1 MISYNSFFTLKN
13 MKITEL
19 SAISPIDGRYS
30 KLVDSLQGIF
40 SEYALIKYRILV
52 EIEWFIHL
60 HKQSILPKLTTSSM
74 SFLTRLQKEFSLK
87 EAKKIKSIEKKTNH
101 DVKAVEYYL
110 KDQFRK
116 TKQLKGLVEF
126 IHFGCTSEDINNI
139 AYALMVKDASS
150 LLLKNDISKLN
161 TLLKKKAHQ
170 FAENPMISRTHGQ
183 LATPTTVGKELA
195 NFSYRLDIILED
207 LYQTNLSAKM
217 NGAVGNYNAHLV
229 AYPKADWEKIS
240 RTFVNKLGLEWSPY
254 TTQVEP
260 KDNMARLFHNHER
273 LNNVLLDFCRDMWGY
288 ISLDYF
294 SQKTTKGEVGS
305 STMPHKINPIDFENA
320 EGNLD
325 LANSI
330 FHFLSSKITKSRW
343 QRDLS
348 DSTSMRNIGS
358 CFAYTLIALSSLIKG
373 INKLQ
378 INEKI
383 INRDLEDAW
392 EVLTEA
398 IQTVMRKHH
407 IEGGYE
413 VMKEIS
419 RGKNIKKEDLHSII
433 NSLDIPTVEK
443 NKLLKL
449 TPSNYLGLSKK
460 LAKQI

>member
-1 MISYNSFFTLKN
+1 
-13 MKITEL
+13 MKLTEL

-30 KLVDSLQGIF
+30 KLVTELQEVF
-40 SEYALIKYRILV
+40 SEYALIKYRVFV

-60 HKQSILPKLTTSSM
+60 SKQQHIKELPHLTKQSIT
-74 SFLTRLQKEFSLK
+74 FLSKIEKNFSLT
-87 EAKKIKSIEKKTNH
+87 EARKVKNIEKKTNH

-110 KDQFRK
+110 RDQFKKSR
-116 TKQLKGLVEF
+116 QLKGLAEF

-139 AYALMVKDASS
+139 SYALMVKDASKLLIS
-150 LLLKNDISKLN
+150 NNINKFNDLLKR
-161 TLLKKKAHQ
+161 KAHQ
-170 FAENPMISRTHGQ
+170 YADIPMVSRTHGQ
-183 LATPTTVGKELA
+183 VATPTTVGKELA
-195 NFSYRLDIILED
+195 NFSSRIDRISMVISETGLRG
-207 LYQTNLSAKM
+207 KM
-217 NGAVGNYNAHLV
+217 NGAVGNYNAHLI
-229 AYPKADWEKIS
+229 AYPKVDWEKVSKSFI
-240 RTFVNKLGLEWSPY
+240 TKVGLLWSPY

-260 KDNMARLFHNHER
+260 KDSMAKLFHGHER
-273 LNNVLLDFCRDMWGY
+273 LNNVLLDFSRDMWGY

-294 SQKTTKGEVGS
+294 SQKTIKGEVGS

-330 FHFLSSKITKSRW
+330 FHYLSSKITKSRW

-373 INKLQ
+373 LNKLQ
-378 INEKI
+378 INKKV
-383 INRDLEDAW
+383 INQDLENAW

-407 IEGGYE
+407 MEGGYE
-413 VMKEIS
+413 VMKKIS
-419 RGKNIKKEDLHSII
+419 RGKNIKKEDLHAII
-433 NSLDIPTVEK
+433 NSLDIPSAEK

-449 TPSNYLGLSKK
+449 TPSTYLGLSNK

>member
-1 MISYNSFFTLKN
+1 
-13 MKITEL
+13 MKLTEL

-30 KLVDSLQGIF
+30 KLVTELQGIV
-40 SEYALIKYRILV
+40 SEYALIKYRVFV

-60 HKQSILPKLTTSSM
+60 SKQQHIKELPHLTKQSIT
-74 SFLTRLQKEFSLK
+74 FLSKIEKNFSLT
-87 EAKKIKSIEKKTNH
+87 EARKVKNIEKKTNH

-110 KDQFRK
+110 RDQFKKSR
-116 TKQLKGLVEF
+116 QLKGLAEF
-126 IHFGCTSEDINNI
+126 IPFGCTSEDINNI
-139 AYALMVKDASS
+139 SYALMVKDASK
-150 LLLKNDISKLN
+150 LLISNNINKFND
-161 TLLKKKAHQ
+161 LLKKKAHQ
-170 FAENPMISRTHGQ
+170 YADIPMVSRTHGQ
-183 LATPTTVGKELA
+183 VATPTTVGKELA
-195 NFSYRLDIILED
+195 NFSSRIDRISMVISETGLRG
-207 LYQTNLSAKM
+207 KM
-217 NGAVGNYNAHLV
+217 NGAVGNYNAHLI
-229 AYPKADWEKIS
+229 AYPKVDWEKVS
-240 RTFVNKLGLEWSPY
+240 KTFITKVGLLWSPY

-260 KDNMARLFHNHER
+260 KDSMAKLFHGHER
-273 LNNVLLDFCRDMWGY
+273 LNNVLLDFSRDMWGY

-294 SQKTTKGEVGS
+294 SQKTIKGEVGS

-330 FHFLSSKITKSRW
+330 FHYLSSKITKSRW

-373 INKLQ
+373 LNKLQ
-378 INEKI
+378 INKKV
-383 INRDLEDAW
+383 INQDLENAW

-407 IEGGYE
+407 MEGGYE
-413 VMKEIS
+413 VMKKIS
-419 RGKNIKKEDLHSII
+419 RGKNIKKEDLHAII
-433 NSLDIPTVEK
+433 NSLDIPSAEK

-449 TPSNYLGLSKK
+449 TPSTYLGLSNK

>member
-1 MISYNSFFTLKN
+1 
-13 MKITEL
+13 MKLTEL

-30 KLVDSLQGIF
+30 KLVTELQEVF
-40 SEYALIKYRILV
+40 SEYALIKYRVFV

-60 HKQSILPKLTTSSM
+60 SKQQHIKELPHLTKQSIT
-74 SFLTRLQKEFSLK
+74 FLSKIEKNFSLT
-87 EAKKIKSIEKKTNH
+87 EARKVKNIEKKTNH

-110 KDQFRK
+110 RDQFKKSR
-116 TKQLKGLVEF
+116 QLKGLAEF

-139 AYALMVKDASS
+139 SYALMVKDASK
-150 LLLKNDISKLN
+150 LLISNNINKFND
-161 TLLKKKAHQ
+161 LLKKKAHQ
-170 FAENPMISRTHGQ
+170 YADIPMVSRTHGQ
-183 LATPTTVGKELA
+183 VATPTTVGKELA
-195 NFSYRLDIILED
+195 NFSFRIDRISMVISDTGLRG
-207 LYQTNLSAKM
+207 KM
-217 NGAVGNYNAHLV
+217 NGAVGNYNAHLI
-229 AYPKADWEKIS
+229 AYPKVDWEKVS
-240 RTFVNKLGLEWSPY
+240 KTFITKVGLLWSPY

-260 KDNMARLFHNHER
+260 KDSMAKLFHGHER
-273 LNNVLLDFCRDMWGY
+273 LNNVLLDFSRDMWGY

-294 SQKTTKGEVGS
+294 SQKTIKGEVGS

-330 FHFLSSKITKSRW
+330 FHYLSSKITKSRW

-373 INKLQ
+373 LNKLQ
-378 INEKI
+378 INKKV
-383 INRDLEDAW
+383 INQDLENAW

-407 IEGGYE
+407 MEGGYE
-413 VMKEIS
+413 VMKKIS
-419 RGKNIKKEDLHSII
+419 RGKNIKKEDLHAII
-433 NSLDIPTVEK
+433 NSLDIPNAEK

-449 TPSNYLGLSKK
+449 TPSTYLGLSNK
-460 LAKQI
+460 LAQQI

>member
-1 MISYNSFFTLKN
+1 
-13 MKITEL
+13 MKMTEL

-30 KLVDSLQGIF
+30 HLVESLQDVF
-40 SEYALIKYRILV
+40 SEYALIKYRIFV

-60 HKQSILPKLTTSSM
+60 SKQPNIKELPRLTKQSKT
-74 SFLTRLQKEFSLK
+74 FLSN
-87 EAKKIKSIEKKTNH
+87 IEKNFNLTEARKVKNIEKRTNH

-110 KDQFRK
+110 RDKFKKSR
-116 TKQLKGLVEF
+116 QLKGLAEF

-139 AYALMVKDASS
+139 SYALMVKDASK
-150 LLLKNDISKLN
+150 LLISNSINKFND
-161 TLLKKKAHQ
+161 LLKKKAHQ
-170 FAENPMISRTHGQ
+170 YAEIPMVSRTHGQ
-183 LATPTTVGKELA
+183 VATPTTVGKELA
-195 NFSYRLDIILED
+195 NFSSRIDRILIVISETG
-207 LYQTNLSAKM
+207 LRGKM
-217 NGAVGNYNAHLV
+217 NGAVGNYNAHLI
-229 AYPKADWEKIS
+229 AYPKVNWERVSKAFIIQI
-240 RTFVNKLGLEWSPY
+240 GLHWSPY

-260 KDNMARLFHNHER
+260 KDSMAKLFHGHER

-294 SQKTTKGEVGS
+294 SQKIAKGEVGS
-305 STMPHKINPIDFENA
+305 STMPHKVNPIDFENA

-373 INKLQ
+373 INKLEVNKEV
-378 INEKI
+378 INQ
-383 INRDLEDAW
+383 DLENAW

-398 IQTVMRKHH
+398 IQTVMRKYH
-407 IEGGYE
+407 IKDGYE
-413 VMKEIS
+413 IMKKIS
-419 RGKNIKKEDLHSII
+419 RGKTIEKKDLHAII
-433 NSLDIPTVEK
+433 NTLDIPTAEK

-449 TPSNYLGLSKK
+449 TPSTYLGLSRE

>member
-1 MISYNSFFTLKN
+1 

-30 KLVDSLQGIF
+30 YLVESLQDVF
-40 SEYALIKYRILV
+40 SEYALIKYRISV

-60 HKQSILPKLTTSSM
+60 SKQPNIKELPRLTKQSIT
-74 SFLTRLQKEFSLK
+74 FLSN
-87 EAKKIKSIEKKTNH
+87 IEKNFNLTEARKVKNIEKRTNH

-110 KDQFRK
+110 RDKFKKSR
-116 TKQLKGLVEF
+116 QLKGLAEF

-139 AYALMVKDASS
+139 SYALMVKDASK
-150 LLLKNDISKLN
+150 LLISNNINKFND
-161 TLLKKKAHQ
+161 LLKKKAHQ
-170 FAENPMISRTHGQ
+170 YAETPMVSRTHGQ
-183 LATPTTVGKELA
+183 VATPTTVGKELA
-195 NFSYRLDIILED
+195 NFSSRIDRILIVISETG
-207 LYQTNLSAKM
+207 LRGKM
-217 NGAVGNYNAHLV
+217 NGAVGNYNAHLI
-229 AYPKADWEKIS
+229 AYPKVNWERVSKAFIIQI
-240 RTFVNKLGLEWSPY
+240 GLHWSPY

-260 KDNMARLFHNHER
+260 KDSMAKLFHGHER

-294 SQKTTKGEVGS
+294 SQKIAKGEVGS
-305 STMPHKINPIDFENA
+305 STMPHKVNPIDFENA

-373 INKLQ
+373 INKLEVNKEV
-378 INEKI
+378 INQ
-383 INRDLEDAW
+383 DLENAW

-398 IQTVMRKHH
+398 IQTVMRKYH
-407 IEGGYE
+407 IKDGYE
-413 VMKEIS
+413 IMKKIS
-419 RGKNIKKEDLHSII
+419 RGKTIEKKDLHAII
-433 NSLDIPTVEK
+433 NTLDIPTAEK

-449 TPSNYLGLSKK
+449 TPSTYLGLSRE

>member
-1 MISYNSFFTLKN
+1 

-30 KLVDSLQGIF
+30 HLVESLRDVF
-40 SEYALIKYRILV
+40 SEYALIKYRISV

-60 HKQSILPKLTTSSM
+60 SKQPNIKELPRLTKQSIT
-74 SFLTRLQKEFSLK
+74 FLSN
-87 EAKKIKSIEKKTNH
+87 IEKNFNLTEARKVKNIEKRTNH

-110 KDQFRK
+110 RDKFKKSR
-116 TKQLKGLVEF
+116 QLKGLAEF

-139 AYALMVKDASS
+139 SYALMVKDASKLLIS
-150 LLLKNDISKLN
+150 NSINKFNDLLKE
-161 TLLKKKAHQ
+161 KAHQ
-170 FAENPMISRTHGQ
+170 YAEIPMVSRTHGQ
-183 LATPTTVGKELA
+183 VATPTTVGKELA
-195 NFSYRLDIILED
+195 NFSSRIDRILIVISETG
-207 LYQTNLSAKM
+207 LRGKM
-217 NGAVGNYNAHLV
+217 NGAVGNYNAHLI
-229 AYPKADWEKIS
+229 AYPKVNWERVSKAFIIQI
-240 RTFVNKLGLEWSPY
+240 GLHWSPY

-260 KDNMARLFHNHER
+260 KDSMAKLFHGHER

-294 SQKTTKGEVGS
+294 SQKIAKGEVGS
-305 STMPHKINPIDFENA
+305 STMPHKVNPIDFENA

-373 INKLQ
+373 INKLEVNKEV
-378 INEKI
+378 INQ
-383 INRDLEDAW
+383 DLENAW

-398 IQTVMRKHH
+398 IQTVMRKYH
-407 IEGGYE
+407 IKDGYE
-413 VMKEIS
+413 IMKKIS
-419 RGKNIKKEDLHSII
+419 RGKTIEKKDLHDII
-433 NSLDIPTVEK
+433 NTLDIPTAEK

-449 TPSNYLGLSKK
+449 TPSTYLGLSRE

>member
-1 MISYNSFFTLKN
+1 
-13 MKITEL
+13 MKLTEL

-30 KLVDSLQGIF
+30 KLVTELQEIF
-40 SEYALIKYRILV
+40 SEYALIKYRVFV

-60 HKQSILPKLTTSSM
+60 SKQQHIKELPHLTKQSIT
-74 SFLTRLQKEFSLK
+74 FLSKIEKNFSLA
-87 EAKKIKSIEKKTNH
+87 EARKVKNIEKKTNH

-110 KDQFRK
+110 RDQFKKSR
-116 TKQLKGLVEF
+116 QLKGLAEF

-139 AYALMVKDASS
+139 SYALMVKDASK
-150 LLLKNDISKLN
+150 LLISNNINKFN
-161 TLLKKKAHQ
+161 YLLKKKAHQ
-170 FAENPMISRTHGQ
+170 YADIPMVSRTHGQ
-183 LATPTTVGKELA
+183 VATPTTVGKELA
-195 NFSYRLDIILED
+195 NFSSRIDRISMVISETGLRG
-207 LYQTNLSAKM
+207 KM
-217 NGAVGNYNAHLV
+217 NGAVGNYNAHLI
-229 AYPKADWEKIS
+229 AYPKVDWEKVS
-240 RTFVNKLGLEWSPY
+240 KTFITKVGLLWSPY

-260 KDNMARLFHNHER
+260 KDSMAKLFHGHER
-273 LNNVLLDFCRDMWGY
+273 LNNVLLDFSRDMWGY

-294 SQKTTKGEVGS
+294 SQKTIKGEVGS

-330 FHFLSSKITKSRW
+330 FHYLSSKITKSRW

-373 INKLQ
+373 LNKLQ
-378 INEKI
+378 INKKV
-383 INRDLEDAW
+383 INQDLENAW

-407 IEGGYE
+407 MEGGYE
-413 VMKEIS
+413 VMKKIS
-419 RGKNIKKEDLHSII
+419 RGKNIKKEDLHAII
-433 NSLDIPTVEK
+433 NSLDIPSAEK

-449 TPSNYLGLSKK
+449 TPSTYLGLSNK

>member
-1 MISYNSFFTLKN
+1 
-13 MKITEL
+13 MKLTEL

-30 KLVDSLQGIF
+30 KLVTELQEVF
-40 SEYALIKYRILV
+40 SEYALIKYRVFV

-60 HKQSILPKLTTSSM
+60 SKQQHIKELPHLTKQSIT
-74 SFLTRLQKEFSLK
+74 FLSKIEKNFSLT
-87 EAKKIKSIEKKTNH
+87 EARKVKNIEKKTNH

-110 KDQFRK
+110 RDQFKKSR
-116 TKQLKGLVEF
+116 QLKGLAEF

-139 AYALMVKDASS
+139 SYALMVKDASK
-150 LLLKNDISKLN
+150 LLISNNINKFND
-161 TLLKKKAHQ
+161 LLKKKAHQ
-170 FAENPMISRTHGQ
+170 YADIPMVSRTHGQ
-183 LATPTTVGKELA
+183 VATPTTVGKELA
-195 NFSYRLDIILED
+195 NFSSRIDRISMVISETGLRG
-207 LYQTNLSAKM
+207 KM
-217 NGAVGNYNAHLV
+217 NGAVGNYNAHLI
-229 AYPKADWEKIS
+229 AYPKVDWEKVS
-240 RTFVNKLGLEWSPY
+240 KTFITKVGLLWSPY

-260 KDNMARLFHNHER
+260 KDSMAKLFHGHER
-273 LNNVLLDFCRDMWGY
+273 LNNVLLDFSRDMWGY

-294 SQKTTKGEVGS
+294 SQKTIKGEVGS

-330 FHFLSSKITKSRW
+330 FHYLSSKITKSRW

-373 INKLQ
+373 LNKLQ
-378 INEKI
+378 INKKV
-383 INRDLEDAW
+383 INQDLENAW

-407 IEGGYE
+407 IESGYE
-413 VMKEIS
+413 VMKKIS
-419 RGKNIKKEDLHSII
+419 RGKNIKKEDLHAII
-433 NSLDIPTVEK
+433 NSLDIPSAEK

-449 TPSNYLGLSKK
+449 TPSTYLGLSNK

>member
-1 MISYNSFFTLKN
+1 

-30 KLVDSLQGIF
+30 HLVESLQDVF
-40 SEYALIKYRILV
+40 SEYALIKYRIFV

-60 HKQSILPKLTTSSM
+60 SKQPNIKELPRLTKQSIT
-74 SFLTRLQKEFSLK
+74 FLSN
-87 EAKKIKSIEKKTNH
+87 IEKNFNLTEARKVKNIEKRTNH

-110 KDQFRK
+110 RDKFK
-116 TKQLKGLVEF
+116 TSKQLKGLAEF

-139 AYALMVKDASS
+139 SYALMVKDASK
-150 LLLKNDISKLN
+150 LLISNSINKFND
-161 TLLKKKAHQ
+161 LLKKKAHQ
-170 FAENPMISRTHGQ
+170 YAEIPMVSRTHGQ
-183 LATPTTVGKELA
+183 VATPTTVGKELA
-195 NFSYRLDIILED
+195 NFSSRIDRILIVISETG
-207 LYQTNLSAKM
+207 LRGKM
-217 NGAVGNYNAHLV
+217 NGAVGNYNAHLI
-229 AYPKADWEKIS
+229 AYPKVNWERVSKAFIIQI
-240 RTFVNKLGLEWSPY
+240 GLHWSPY

-260 KDNMARLFHNHER
+260 KDSMAKLFHGHER

-294 SQKTTKGEVGS
+294 SQKIAKGEVGS
-305 STMPHKINPIDFENA
+305 STMPHKVNPIDFENA

-373 INKLQ
+373 INKLEVNKEV
-378 INEKI
+378 INQ
-383 INRDLEDAW
+383 DLENAW

-398 IQTVMRKHH
+398 IQTVMRKYH
-407 IEGGYE
+407 IKDGYE
-413 VMKEIS
+413 IMKKIS
-419 RGKNIKKEDLHSII
+419 RGKTIEKKDLHAII
-433 NSLDIPTVEK
+433 NTLDIPTAEK

-449 TPSNYLGLSKK
+449 TPSTYLGLSRE

>member
-1 MISYNSFFTLKN
+1 
-13 MKITEL
+13 MKLTEL

-30 KLVDSLQGIF
+30 KLVTELQEVF
-40 SEYALIKYRILV
+40 SEYALIKYRVFV

-60 HKQSILPKLTTSSM
+60 SKQQHIKELPHLTKQSIT
-74 SFLTRLQKEFSLK
+74 FLSKIEKNFSLA
-87 EAKKIKSIEKKTNH
+87 EARKVKNIEKKTNH

-110 KDQFRK
+110 RDQFKKSR
-116 TKQLKGLVEF
+116 QLKGLAEF

-139 AYALMVKDASS
+139 SYALMVKDASK
-150 LLLKNDISKLN
+150 LLISNNINKFND
-161 TLLKKKAHQ
+161 LLKKKAHQ
-170 FAENPMISRTHGQ
+170 YADIPMVSRTHGQ
-183 LATPTTVGKELA
+183 VATPTTVGKELA
-195 NFSYRLDIILED
+195 NFSSRIDRISMVISETGLRG
-207 LYQTNLSAKM
+207 KM
-217 NGAVGNYNAHLV
+217 NGAVGNYNAHLI
-229 AYPKADWEKIS
+229 AYPKVDWEKVSKSFI
-240 RTFVNKLGLEWSPY
+240 TKVGLLWSPY

-260 KDNMARLFHNHER
+260 KDSMAKLFHGHER
-273 LNNVLLDFCRDMWGY
+273 LNNVLLDFSRDMWGY

-294 SQKTTKGEVGS
+294 SQKTIKGEVGS

-330 FHFLSSKITKSRW
+330 FHYLSSKITKSRW

-373 INKLQ
+373 LNKLQ
-378 INEKI
+378 INKKV
-383 INRDLEDAW
+383 INQDLENAW

-407 IEGGYE
+407 MEGGYE
-413 VMKEIS
+413 VMKKIS
-419 RGKNIKKEDLHSII
+419 RGKNIKKEDLHAII
-433 NSLDIPTVEK
+433 NSLDIPRAEK

-449 TPSNYLGLSKK
+449 TPSTYLGLSNK

>member
-1 MISYNSFFTLKN
+1 
-13 MKITEL
+13 MKMTEL

-30 KLVDSLQGIF
+30 HLVESLQDVF
-40 SEYALIKYRILV
+40 SEYALIKYRVFV

-60 HKQSILPKLTTSSM
+60 SKQPNIKELPRLTKQSIT
-74 SFLTRLQKEFSLK
+74 FLSN
-87 EAKKIKSIEKKTNH
+87 IEKNFNLTEARKVKNIEKRTNH

-110 KDQFRK
+110 RDKFKKSR
-116 TKQLKGLVEF
+116 QLKGLAEF

-139 AYALMVKDASS
+139 SYALMVKDASK
-150 LLLKNDISKLN
+150 LLISNGINKFND
-161 TLLKKKAHQ
+161 LLKKKAHQ
-170 FAENPMISRTHGQ
+170 YAAIPMVSRTHGQ
-183 LATPTTVGKELA
+183 IATPTTVGKELA
-195 NFSYRLDIILED
+195 NFSSRIDRILIVISETG
-207 LYQTNLSAKM
+207 LRGKM
-217 NGAVGNYNAHLV
+217 NGAVGNYNAHLI
-229 AYPKADWEKIS
+229 AYPKVNWERVSKAFI
-240 RTFVNKLGLEWSPY
+240 TQIGLHWSPY

-260 KDNMARLFHNHER
+260 KDSMAKLFHGHER

-294 SQKTTKGEVGS
+294 SQKVAKGEVGS
-305 STMPHKINPIDFENA
+305 STMPHKVNPIDFENA

-373 INKLQ
+373 INKLEVNKEV
-378 INEKI
+378 INQ
-383 INRDLEDAW
+383 DLENSW

-398 IQTVMRKHH
+398 IQTVMRKYH
-407 IEGGYE
+407 IKDGYE
-413 VMKEIS
+413 IMKKIS
-419 RGKNIKKEDLHSII
+419 RGKTIEKKDLHDII
-433 NSLDIPTVEK
+433 NTLDIPTTEK

-449 TPSNYLGLSKK
+449 TPSTYLGLSRE

>member
-1 MISYNSFFTLKN
+1 
-13 MKITEL
+13 MKMTEL

-30 KLVDSLQGIF
+30 HLVESLQDVF
-40 SEYALIKYRILV
+40 SEYALIKYRIFV

-60 HKQSILPKLTTSSM
+60 SKQPKITELPRLTKQSIT
-74 SFLTRLQKEFSLK
+74 FLTNIEKNFNLT
-87 EAKKIKSIEKKTNH
+87 EARKVKNIEKKTNH

-110 KDQFRK
+110 KDKFK
-116 TKQLKGLVEF
+116 KSKQLKGLAEF
-126 IHFGCTSEDINNI
+126 LHFGCTSEDINNI
-139 AYALMVKDASS
+139 SYALMVRDASK
-150 LLLKNDISKLN
+150 LIISKKTN
-161 TLLKKKAHQ
+161 KFNDLLKKKAHQ
-170 FAENPMISRTHGQ
+170 YAEIPMVSRTHGQ
-183 LATPTTVGKELA
+183 VATPTTVGKELA
-195 NFSYRLDIILED
+195 NFSSRIDRISIVISETGLRG
-207 LYQTNLSAKM
+207 KM
-217 NGAVGNYNAHLV
+217 NGAVGNYNAHLI
-229 AYPKADWEKIS
+229 AYPKVNWERVSK
-240 RTFVNKLGLEWSPY
+240 TFITQIGLHWSPY

-260 KDNMARLFHNHER
+260 KDSMAKLFHGHER

-294 SQKTTKGEVGS
+294 SQKIAKSEVGS
-305 STMPHKINPIDFENA
+305 STMPHKVNPIDFENA

-373 INKLQ
+373 INKLEVNKEV
-378 INEKI
+378 INQDIE
-383 INRDLEDAW
+383 NAW

-398 IQTVMRKHH
+398 IQTVMRKYH
-407 IEGGYE
+407 IEDGYE
-413 VMKEIS
+413 IMKKIS
-419 RGKNIKKEDLHSII
+419 RGKTVEKKDLHAII
-433 NSLDIPTVEK
+433 NTLNIPTAEK

-449 TPSNYLGLSKK
+449 TPSTYLGLSSK

>member
-1 MISYNSFFTLKN
+1 
-13 MKITEL
+13 
-19 SAISPIDGRYS
+19 
-30 KLVDSLQGIF
+30 F
-40 SEYALIKYRILV
+40 SEYALIKYRIFV

-60 HKQSILPKLTTSSM
+60 SKQPNIKELPRLTKQSIT
-74 SFLTRLQKEFSLK
+74 FLSN
-87 EAKKIKSIEKKTNH
+87 IEKNFNLTEARKVKNIEKRTNH

-110 KDQFRK
+110 RDKFKKSR
-116 TKQLKGLVEF
+116 QLKGLAEF

-139 AYALMVKDASS
+139 SYALMVKDASK
-150 LLLKNDISKLN
+150 LLISNSINKFND
-161 TLLKKKAHQ
+161 LLKKKAHQ
-170 FAENPMISRTHGQ
+170 YAEIPMVSRTHGQ
-183 LATPTTVGKELA
+183 VATPTTVGKELA
-195 NFSYRLDIILED
+195 NFSSRIDRILIVISETG
-207 LYQTNLSAKM
+207 LRGKM
-217 NGAVGNYNAHLV
+217 NGAVGNYNAHLI
-229 AYPKADWEKIS
+229 AYPKVNWERVSKAFIIQI
-240 RTFVNKLGLEWSPY
+240 GLHWSPY

-260 KDNMARLFHNHER
+260 KDSMAKLFHGHER

-294 SQKTTKGEVGS
+294 SQKIAKGEVGS
-305 STMPHKINPIDFENA
+305 STMPHKVNPIDFENA

-373 INKLQ
+373 INKLEVNKEV
-378 INEKI
+378 INQ
-383 INRDLEDAW
+383 DLENAW

-398 IQTVMRKHH
+398 IQTVMRKYH
-407 IEGGYE
+407 IKDGYE
-413 VMKEIS
+413 IMKKIS
-419 RGKNIKKEDLHSII
+419 RGKTIEKKDLHDII
-433 NSLDIPTVEK
+433 NTLDIPTAEK

-449 TPSNYLGLSKK
+449 TPSTYLGLSRE